1 MPEGLAQREF
11 LKYVMEKANLDVYD
25 LSITLEVNV
34 DRVKELLKEKDYM
47 TVREFKRLIPF
58 DPRLRVEKLQVT

>member
-1 MPEGLAQREF
+1 
-11 LKYVMEKANLDVYD
+11 MEKANLDVYD